1 MDTFRIIRALLLSV
15 VLTLIGNTVLANTAD
30 IGGGV
35 PGISSGVFFWNTGQT
50 DNRNTRT
57 FYYGA
62 FSNPVPN
69 NLGSFPGKSGSRD
82 NFLGGAFSGRFS
94 SIFGNRWGAGL
105 GVEAGPR
112 NYRASGTIATALNCC
127 HHQLLKLTGE
137 YLWQKI
143 DYGFQTGNVKHWV
156 DQVAMGLAY
165 EFVPIIPHIASV
177 ELAGYYSHAPNH
189 HLSSVIRQST
199 VNNTLVTTANERR
212 IAGSD
217 AGGGSATLHLNLW
230 EGDHIGLALNYDNVD
245 YHTRLSHHEH
255 PHGFGGT
262 GTIMQYFGHHFR
274 ADFSGAYRQPFD
286 SYRVG
291 ADWVH
296 PGLSN
301 EITVG
306 VFGSYVDGK
315 HRLPDTSLVGVHLTY
330 TLGGAPKTAPGNPHT
345 PIDLRSWINKPA
357 VYMPQVLAIADEK
370 ITKAIKVLCEPL
382 IIKKE
387 IPPQDVIPNIPVTL
401 QLGNFFQG
409 TGLTYTA
416 QEEESPVG
424 PWWTFTFISPDVLR
438 VEWNPPGPFNVAT
451 RSTPELKLKIT
462 ATDQCG
468 VSKSQTVVFKVP
480 QSSNNPT

>member
-1 MDTFRIIRALLLSV
+1 MDTFRIIRALLLSL
-15 VLTLIGNTVLANTAD
+15 VLTLIGNTVLANTTD
-30 IGGGV
+30 IDGGV
-35 PGISSGVFFWNTGQT
+35 PGISSGVFLWNTGQT
-50 DNRNTRT
+50 DSHSNIKI
-57 FYYGA
+57 FSDSA
-62 FSNPVPN
+62 FSNSRTN
-69 NLGSFPGKSGSRD
+69 NLGSFPGKSDSRD

-112 NYRASGTIATALNCC
+112 NYRASGTIGTALNCC

-156 DQVAMGLAY
+156 DQIAVGLAY

-177 ELAGYYSHAPNH
+177 EFAGYYSHAPNH

-199 VNNTLVTTANERR
+199 VNNIPVTTTNERR

-230 EGDHIGLALNYDNVD
+230 KGDHIGLALNYDNVD
-245 YHTRLSHHEH
+245 YHTRFSHHEH

-262 GTIMQYFGHHFR
+262 GTIMQYFGRHFR

-315 HRLPDTSLVGVHLTY
+315 HRLPDTSLVGVNLTY
-330 TLGGAPKTAPGNPHT
+330 TLGGTPKTAPGGNPHT
-345 PIDLRSWINKPA
+345 PINLRSWINKPA
-357 VYMPQVLAIADEK
+357 VYMPQVLTIADERTTEA
-370 ITKAIKVLCEPL
+370 TKSLCEPL
-382 IIKKE
+382 IIKA
-387 IPPQDVIPNIPVTL
+387 VIPDNLDVTGPVTI

-409 TGLTYTA
+409 TGLTYMA
-416 QEEESPVG
+416 QKVPPVVG
-424 PWWTFTFISPDVLR
+424 PFWTFTFISPDLLR
-438 VEWNPPGPFNVAT
+438 VAWDDPPGHFNVAT
-451 RSTPELKLKIT
+451 PLTDPTLKLEIT

-468 VSKSQTVVFKVP
+468 VSKSQEVTFVVQP
-480 QSSNNPT
+480 S